1 MIPMIITQAS
11 WRRGTP
17 RSGMQVS
24 AGALLS
30 VGLGDRFIGSTP
42 HIFSVRFTISTAI
55 RSWRSASWG
64 IPTVD
69 AEVDQVLVD
78 QGARAPSPRHREI
91 DGVVLVSLL
100 DLHFHDK
107 QKVTNNFLN
116 HDARTTHLGDQRN
129 SSGATNNLKGFLH
142 LRDHQA

>member
-42 HIFSVRFTISTAI
+42 HIFSARFTISTAI

-69 AEVDQVLVD
+69 AEVAQVLVD
-78 QGARAPSPRHREI
+78 QGAHLLPDTAKSMES
-91 DGVVLVSLL
+91 SLYRSWISISM
-100 DLHFHDK
+100 
-107 QKVTNNFLN
+107 TS
-116 HDARTTHLGDQRN
+116 RR
-129 SSGATNNLKGFLH
+129 
-142 LRDHQA
+142 